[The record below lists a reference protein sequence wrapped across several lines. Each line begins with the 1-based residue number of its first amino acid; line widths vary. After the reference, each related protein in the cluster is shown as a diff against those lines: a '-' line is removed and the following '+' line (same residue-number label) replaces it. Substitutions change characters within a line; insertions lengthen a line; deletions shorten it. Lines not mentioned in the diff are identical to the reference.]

1 MADNNAKAYAQLLDQ
16 YRQFLS
22 GQTGLAV
29 DELRL
34 ETQVESLRDWSV
46 TQTLDQLRDWYI
58 DQKERCSMTV
68 TDLPLNE
75 CRGWLMDQN
84 TGEVRHQSGEFFK
97 VQGVR
102 VTMSA
107 DREVGTGGWDQPMV
121 TQIGFDGGLLGLLRK
136 RIDGIPHY
144 LVEAKAEPGNPD
156 LVQISPTLQ
165 ATFSNLKQAHGG
177 KRPRFAEL
185 FEEPSN
191 YNATELFNQWMS
203 EDGGRLHLK
212 RNRGMLVEVPP
223 DYTINEQELPTF
235 TWASLYQLKALLK
248 ENSWVNPHIRGI
260 ISHL

>member
-1 MADNNAKAYAQLLDQ
+1 MPDNNGTAFAQLLDA

-22 GQTGLAV
+22 NQENLTS

-34 ETQVESLRDWSV
+34 ETQVESLRDWSAIH
-46 TQTLDQLRDWYI
+46 TLEQLREWYLA
-58 DQKERCSMTV
+58 QKENCAMTV

-75 CRGWLMDQN
+75 CRGWLVDEN
-84 TGEVRHQSGEFFK
+84 SGEVRHESGEFFK

-102 VTMSA
+102 VAMSA

-121 TQIGFDGGLLGLLRK
+121 TQIGYDGGLLGLLRK
-136 RIDGIPHY
+136 RIDGVPHY
-144 LVEAKAEPGNPD
+144 FVEAKAEPGNPD

-165 ATFSNLKQAHGG
+165 ATFSNLKRAHGG
-177 KRPRFAEL
+177 KKPRFAEL
-185 FEEPSN
+185 FEQPEDH
-191 YNATELFNQWMS
+191 NATVLFNQWMS

-212 RNRGMLVEVPP
+212 RNKGMLVEVPP
-223 DYTINEQELPTF
+223 DYPINEQDLPTF